1 MTLLQLTDTIRKVA
15 LSQPNIHSCVGEFL
29 DLNSPDAKYS
39 AIILQ
44 QRTHRRDNDFMT
56 YSFYLAYTD
65 RLTEDKSNEVEVQST
80 AIQVID
86 SIFYSL
92 ENHNLDVSMGAY
104 NTFTQRFLAEAA
116 GAYVELNVVVPISS
130 CTYDFTKEELDSMDL
145 TV

>member
-39 AIILQ
+39 SIILQ
-44 QRTHRRDNDFMT
+44 QRTHQGNNDFMT
-56 YSFYLAYTD
+56 YSFYLGYAD
-65 RLTEDKSNEVEVQST
+65 RLNEDKSNEVEVQST

-92 ENHNLDVSMGAY
+92 ENHNLDVSMGVY
-104 NTFTQRFLAEAA
+104 NTFTQRFLAESA

-130 CTYDFTKEELDSMDL
+130 CTDDFTKVVCS
-145 TV
+145 